1 MKERSRTETNFCRP
15 NEPSCASSQKYCAP
29 HTSTRTASCQI
40 LFSMRQTRLPAV
52 GVRCAYVTRMEPSFD
67 ATREQDI
74 VNHSR
79 ASATTSSG
87 STSSGS
93 TSSGS
98 TSSGSRLWIN
108 SRVKGKGE
116 SRVHSHSCSTVGDGC
131 LAVSSIREIHTC
143 TTNARLVRVNVEG
156 HEKAIIKQQQTSN
169 S

>member
-1 MKERSRTETNFCRP
+1 
-15 NEPSCASSQKYCAP
+15 
-29 HTSTRTASCQI
+29 
-40 LFSMRQTRLPAV
+40 
-52 GVRCAYVTRMEPSFD
+52 MEPSFD

-79 ASATTSSG
+79 ASATTSSE

-93 TSSGS
+93 T
-98 TSSGSRLWIN
+98 LWIN
-108 SRVKGKGE
+108 SRVKGKSE
-116 SRVHSHSCSTVGDGC
+116 SRVHLHSCSTVGDSC

>member
-1 MKERSRTETNFCRP
+1 M
-15 NEPSCASSQKYCAP
+15 PSCASSQKHCAP

-40 LFSMRQTRLPAV
+40 IFSMRRTRLPAV

-93 TSSGS
+93 T
-98 TSSGSRLWIN
+98 LWIN

>member
-1 MKERSRTETNFCRP
+1 M
-15 NEPSCASSQKYCAP
+15 PSCASSQKHCAP

-40 LFSMRQTRLPAV
+40 IFSMRRTRLPAV
-52 GVRCAYVTRMEPSFD
+52 GVRYAYVTRMEPSFD

-74 VNHSR
+74 LNHSR

-93 TSSGS
+93 T
-98 TSSGSRLWIN
+98 LWIN